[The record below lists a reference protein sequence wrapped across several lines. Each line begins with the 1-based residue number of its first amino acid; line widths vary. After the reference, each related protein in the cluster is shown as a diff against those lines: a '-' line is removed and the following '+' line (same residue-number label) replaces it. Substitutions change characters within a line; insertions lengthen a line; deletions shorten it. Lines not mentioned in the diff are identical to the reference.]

1 MKKRGW
7 FGCQSNMIKLACH
20 PKDYYTYFGIGHSSS
35 IIYYGL
41 YGSSTFRY
49 GLISKY
55 YMVFGDEL
63 TQ

>member
-1 MKKRGW
+1 
-7 FGCQSNMIKLACH
+7 MIKLACH

-41 YGSSTFRY
+41 YGSSTFGY

-55 YMVFGDEL
+55 YMVFGDKL